1 MEAEGILTALAE
13 IAVAIA
19 GFSGI
24 VVALQ
29 GRQGAWSET
38 DSARFS
44 LLVGLSLSSVFWSLI
59 PIVFHLIDSSESFVW
74 RWSSG
79 LWLVHIS
86 CIVPISLRSLP
97 RPSESELDRS
107 YGAALA
113 FMFSSLTI
121 SVVLQIAN
129 AGWLRVSWPYIMG
142 LMLTLLNASFL
153 FVRLLRGIFGPAAR
167 QNDEAGG

>member
-1 MEAEGILTALAE
+1 MEAEGILTTLAE

-38 DSARFS
+38 DRGRFS
-44 LLVGLSLSSVFWSLI
+44 LLVQLSLSSVFWSLI

-79 LWLVHIS
+79 LWLVSTS
-86 CIVPISLRSLP
+86 CVVLIRLRSLP

-107 YGAALA
+107 YRAALA
-113 FMFSSLTI
+113 FMFSILTI

-129 AGWLRVSWPYIMG
+129 AGWLRVSWPYIMS
-142 LMLTLLNASFL
+142 LMLGLLNASFL
-153 FVRLLRGIFGPAAR
+153 FVRLLRGIFGPAAPV
-167 QNDEAGG
+167 DEDS

>member
-29 GRQGAWSET
+29 GRRGAWSET
-38 DSARFS
+38 DRERFS
-44 LLVGLSLSSVFWSLI
+44 LLVQISLGSVFWSLI

-74 RWSSG
+74 RLSSG

-86 CIVPISLRSLP
+86 YIVPTRIRSLP
-97 RPSESELDRS
+97 SPSESELVRS

-113 FMFSSLTI
+113 FMLSLLTI
-121 SVVLQIAN
+121 SLVLQIAN
-129 AGWLRVSWPYIMG
+129 VGWLKASWPYIMC
-142 LMLTLLNASFL
+142 LMLSLLNASFL
-153 FVRLLRGIFGPAAR
+153 FVRLLREVFGPAA
-167 QNDEAGG
+167 QQGDEDGR